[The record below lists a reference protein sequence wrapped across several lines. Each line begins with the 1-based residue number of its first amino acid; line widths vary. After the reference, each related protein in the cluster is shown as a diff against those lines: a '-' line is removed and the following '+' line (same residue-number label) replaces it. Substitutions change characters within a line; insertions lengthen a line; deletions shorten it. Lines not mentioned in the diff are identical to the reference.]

1 MAKQNGR
8 EREREK
14 ELTIHVTRFVCM
26 THGPLTKISLLLL
39 HRHLS
44 LFLFFFLYR
53 HLSISLSLFL
63 FFFLYRHL
71 SISLSLFLFF
81 FLYSHL
87 LIVAVCFGNFWKATR
102 IGLIKLFCC
111 YFFVSEQKVEIYF
124 FFKLKNAVASRW
136 LWTILLLSI
145 DDTIWTSRYYLVQIL
160 IDIDDE
166 WYRFKCPLV

>member
-1 MAKQNGR
+1 MYDTWTTYQN
-8 EREREK
+8 
-14 ELTIHVTRFVCM
+14 I
-26 THGPLTKISLLLL
+26 PPSPSSPPISI
-39 HRHLS
+39 S
-44 LFLFFFLYR
+44 LFLSLSPPIYISI
-53 HLSISLSLFL
+53 SISLFLSLSPPIYISISISLFL
-63 FFFLYRHL
+63 
-71 SISLSLFLFF
+71 SLQPPLNRSSLLWQ
-81 FLYSHL
+81 L
-87 LIVAVCFGNFWKATR
+87 WKATR